1 VRKEMVFKVVSIER
15 REVLLRD
22 YEREIRKRRKRKRK
36 VRNGILIKRGLFKVV
51 VKVIL
56 IFKKKLKEIKLL

>member
-1 VRKEMVFKVVSIER
+1 MVFKVVSIER